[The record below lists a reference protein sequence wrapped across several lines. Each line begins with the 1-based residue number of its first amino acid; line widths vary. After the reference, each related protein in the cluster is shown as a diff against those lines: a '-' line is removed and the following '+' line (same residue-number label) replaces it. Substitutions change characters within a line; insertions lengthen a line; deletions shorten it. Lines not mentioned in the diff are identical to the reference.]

1 MKTTD
6 DRIPISVILTAC
18 AVLPVLGAALAH
30 ETLALYLSGRQYTYL
45 CGAGVC
51 LAAWLALAIRD
62 LERVRFVTASVAVP
76 WTVAV
81 FFLLLPLPFRT
92 PRALSYVFDRS
103 PGPFDYVAGVAE
115 YAAVVMGAG
124 LLAVGLQR
132 GAERVVDWQQRDRGP
147 GVVPVVVTA
156 LVAVGL
162 LVGGGLTTVAASGA
176 SVSDVET
183 AAVGTGSTH
192 TPGLVVTVDG
202 ERAPLHVSVTDP
214 NGSTTVRRVDGEELR
229 DGAATVGDRHGW
241 FDPPLRTG
249 EYEIALLT
257 PTGVTVDT
265 ATYTIERGATASFE
279 RSDVAPAGEA
289 VELGASSRR
298 SCCEPDGDDR
308 TRVVAVV
315 ANDGDATGQFG
326 AVLRTP
332 DGERLNAEF
341 LTLEPGERGGIV
353 VGLENETVRTVHEES
368 DGQVVVEV
376 VDDGTVVATETVSL
390 PEP

>member
-6 DRIPISVILTAC
+6 DVVPISVVLTAC

-76 WTVAV
+76 WTVAA
-81 FFLLLPLPFRT
+81 FFLLPLSFRSS
-92 PRALSYVFDRS
+92 RSLSYVFDRS

-176 SVSDVET
+176 SVSTSET
-183 AAVGTGSTH
+183 AAVED
-192 TPGLVVTVDG
+192 VVSD
-202 ERAPLHVSVTDP
+202 EPLW
-214 NGSTTVRRVDGEELR
+214 G
-229 DGAATVGDRHGW
+229 
-241 FDPPLRTG
+241 
-249 EYEIALLT
+249 
-257 PTGVTVDT
+257 
-265 ATYTIERGATASFE
+265 
-279 RSDVAPAGEA
+279 
-289 VELGASSRR
+289 
-298 SCCEPDGDDR
+298 
-308 TRVVAVV
+308 
-315 ANDGDATGQFG
+315 
-326 AVLRTP
+326 
-332 DGERLNAEF
+332 
-341 LTLEPGERGGIV
+341 
-353 VGLENETVRTVHEES
+353 
-368 DGQVVVEV
+368 
-376 VDDGTVVATETVSL
+376 
-390 PEP
+390 

>member
-1 MKTTD
+1 MKTPD
-6 DRIPISVILTAC
+6 DRIPISVVLTAC

-30 ETLALYLSGRQYTYL
+30 ETLAMYLSGRQYTYL

-76 WTVAV
+76 WTVAA
-81 FFLLLPLPFRT
+81 FFLLPPLFGT

-132 GAERVVDWQQRDRGP
+132 GITRVVDWQQRDRGP

-162 LVGGGLTTVAASGA
+162 VVGGGLTTVVASGA

-202 ERAPLHVSVTDP
+202 ERAPLHLSVTDP
-214 NGSTTVRRVDGEELR
+214 NGSTTVRRVDREELR
-229 DGAATVGDRHGW
+229 DGSATVGDRHGW

-249 EYEIALLT
+249 EYEIALST

-265 ATYTIERGATASFE
+265 TTYTIERGATASFE

-289 VELGASSRR
+289 VKLGASSRR
-298 SCCEPDGDDR
+298 SCCEPDGADR

-353 VGLENETVRTVHEES
+353 MGLKNETVRTVHTES
-368 DGQVVVEV
+368 DGEVVVEV
-376 VDDGTVVATETVSL
+376 VDDGTVVTTETVSL
-390 PEP
+390 PKP